1 MLLGSTFTV
10 ECQTDH
16 RPLQSFLS
24 QTTLSSRQVRWQQ
37 ELSEHNLRVS
47 YIPGKVNDFADGLSR
62 IRLRLVAALA
72 PFESWLSRINQAT
85 LIDADAIKLRKKALN
100 VDENIKYDVGATS
113 YVLLH
118 GVLYYRTAGTY
129 KVYVPKSLRSA
140 LLAEYHDIPIAG
152 HLGCKKTYHAMTQH
166 YYWPNIPSDVRSY
179 IANCPTCQRVKP
191 TKQQPPPLQP
201 LEVPL
206 RPF

>member
-1 MLLGSTFTV
+1 MLLGSALTV

-100 VDENIKYDVGATS
+100 VDCLLYTS
-113 YVLLH
+113 
-118 GVLYYRTAGTY
+118 
-129 KVYVPKSLRSA
+129 
-140 LLAEYHDIPIAG
+140 
-152 HLGCKKTYHAMTQH
+152 
-166 YYWPNIPSDVRSY
+166 PSPRD
-179 IANCPTCQRVKP
+179 
-191 TKQQPPPLQP
+191 
-201 LEVPL
+201 
-206 RPF
+206 